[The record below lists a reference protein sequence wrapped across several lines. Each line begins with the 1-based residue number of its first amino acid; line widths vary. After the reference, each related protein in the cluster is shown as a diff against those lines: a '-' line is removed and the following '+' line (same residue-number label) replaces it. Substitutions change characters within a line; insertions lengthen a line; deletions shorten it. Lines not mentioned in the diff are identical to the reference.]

1 MRLEPNYTDY
11 TREELE
17 EALSSIDRAAFPER
31 TLKVKNEIAKRINE
45 NQTTCKLVTPPYR
58 WTSTGRNIFFLL
70 FFCILTVLGFSGYLS
85 GKSEGLILLVIGF
98 ILSTIYAINVFRKND
113 WVQIDE
119 SGVMYQNILG
129 YKCLCWDE
137 IAACRIRY
145 LKYTKSAI
153 LICVAGGE
161 HPLPVTGRNA
171 KEVNEV
177 VNAKLRGKKA

>member
-1 MRLEPNYTDY
+1 MEPNYTNY

-17 EALSSIDRAAFPER
+17 EALSLIDQAAFPER
-31 TLKVKNEIAKRINE
+31 TLKIKNEIAKRINE
-45 NQTTCKLVTPPYR
+45 NQTTCKLDTPTYR

-70 FFCILTVLGFSGYLS
+70 FFCILAVMGFSGYLS
-85 GKSEGLILLVIGF
+85 GKSEGLILFVIGF
-98 ILSTIYAINVFRKND
+98 ILSIVYALNVFRKND

-119 SGVMYQNILG
+119 SGVMYQSILG
-129 YKCLCWDE
+129 YKYLCWVE

-161 HPLPVTGRNA
+161 HPLPVTGLNA
-171 KEVNEV
+171 KEVIEV
-177 VNAKLRGKKA
+177 VNAKLRGKEA